1 MNLATALRSLS
12 AATDHVPFEAIAW
25 LTQTWDRSS
34 TAALQVL
41 ARVAKDPENAPDSD
55 LASAYFLLHVCAEK
69 RETKAFPLLCS
80 LSKDPAG
87 IDDIL
92 GDALLVV
99 QAPITISLFDG
110 NTAALRSILESPEA
124 TVDTKASTFAA
135 LAWLTAAGQADRALV
150 EAHLAAFPEKAKGDT
165 LAGWD
170 GWAMAIALIGH
181 EGLMEKVRAAYAD
194 PDQAELMPELKE
206 VEDVFRIAREESDPL
221 TVFAREGLAPVNSA
235 LERLEA
241 TEHELR
247 EALAQDGEEEAP
259 EEDEE
264 EEAEAPVS
272 NPFRNVGRN
281 DACPCGSGK
290 KFKKCCMAA

>member
-1 MNLATALRSLS
+1 MNLATALRSLA

-55 LASAYFLLHVCAEK
+55 LASAYFLLHVCAEM

-92 GDALLVV
+92 GDALLIV

-110 NTAALRSILESPEA
+110 NTAALLAILDAPET

-135 LAWLTAAGQADRALV
+135 LAWLTAAGRTDRALV
-150 EAHLAAFPEKAKGDT
+150 EAHLAAFPDMAKGDT

-181 EGLMEKVRAAYAD
+181 EDLMGKVRVAYED
-194 PDQAELMPELKE
+194 PDQADLMPELAE
-206 VEDVFRIAREESDPL
+206 VEEVFRIARAEKDPL
-221 TVFAREGLAPVNSA
+221 TVFAREGIAPVDSA
-235 LERLEA
+235 LERLDA
-241 TEHELR
+241 TERELQ
-247 EALAQDGEEEAP
+247 EAFAQDDEAQAP
-259 EEDEE
+259 EE
-264 EEAEAPVS
+264 EEAEDADAPAS

-281 DACPCGSGK
+281 DPCPCGSGK